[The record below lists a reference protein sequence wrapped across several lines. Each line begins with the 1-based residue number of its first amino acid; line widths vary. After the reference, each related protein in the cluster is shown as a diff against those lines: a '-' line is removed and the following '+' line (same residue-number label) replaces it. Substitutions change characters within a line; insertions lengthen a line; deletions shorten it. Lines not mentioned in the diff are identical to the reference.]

1 MCEIYL
7 KLTIKK
13 PVSSLLILNKF
24 YICSA
29 VFIVAFEQLN
39 VGWVAVDLF
48 MDAQQLQVLKAYS
61 R

>member
-48 MDAQQLQVLKAYS
+48 MDAQLQVLKAYS

>member
-13 PVSSLLILNKF
+13 PVFSLLILNKF

-48 MDAQQLQVLKAYS
+48 MDAELQVLKAYS

>member
-48 MDAQQLQVLKAYS
+48 MDAQQLQVLKVYS

>member
-1 MCEIYL
+1 MCEICL

-13 PVSSLLILNKF
+13 PLSSLLILNKF

-29 VFIVAFEQLN
+29 VFIAAFEQLD

-48 MDAQQLQVLKAYS
+48 MDAQQLQVLKVYS

>member
-39 VGWVAVDLF
+39 VSWVAVDLF
-48 MDAQQLQVLKAYS
+48 MDAQLQVLKMT
-61 R
+61 